1 MVIIEKAPA
10 KINLGLDI
18 VGKRPDGYHDLS
30 MVMVSV
36 DLNDYITVSEI
47 SGSDIIVE
55 SNNHKIPLNAKNDVF
70 RQLSSLRID
79 MASSLVLRL
88 NWRKQSLSVLVWVAG
103 QLMLLPLS
111 GL

>member
-30 MVMVSV
+30 MLMVSV

-47 SGSDIIVE
+47 SSSDIVVE
-55 SNNHKIPLNAKNDVF
+55 SNNHKMPLNAKMMF
-70 RQLSSLRID
+70 LKLLSLLRIG

-88 NWRKQSLSVLVWVAG
+88 NWRKQFLFVLV
-103 QLMLLPLS
+103 
-111 GL
+111 

>member
-55 SNNHKIPLNAKNDVF
+55 SNNHKIPLKMMF
-70 RQLSSLRID
+70 LRQLSSLRID